1 MTFNEAFQELK
12 RLRSLIT
19 AGGDDSVF
27 STEDKQTIEEL
38 YKSEV
43 GKEVRQ
49 CNCKDKYADA
59 VLEIYRTL
67 KQRATMKAEQK
78 YQLKA
83 GILVWIGTDVYNH
96 LTLTDELA
104 EIYLQAHPDAVKD
117 FIRVPEPSAEAET
130 TEAEASTETEPTA
143 EKKKTSRKTSK

>member
-1 MTFNEAFQELK
+1 MTFNEALQELK
-12 RLRSLIT
+12 RLRQLIT

-27 STEDKQTIEEL
+27 NGEDRRTIEEL

-43 GKEVRQ
+43 GKEVRK
-49 CNCKDKYADA
+49 CNCKDKYTDA
-59 VLEIYRTL
+59 LLETYTTL
-67 KQRATMKAEQK
+67 KQRATMKAETQ

-104 EIYLQAHPDAVKD
+104 EAYLKAHPDAVKD
-117 FIRVPEPSAEAET
+117 FIRVPETPASPEPKKRTNTKKEA
-130 TEAEASTETEPTA
+130 
-143 EKKKTSRKTSK
+143 